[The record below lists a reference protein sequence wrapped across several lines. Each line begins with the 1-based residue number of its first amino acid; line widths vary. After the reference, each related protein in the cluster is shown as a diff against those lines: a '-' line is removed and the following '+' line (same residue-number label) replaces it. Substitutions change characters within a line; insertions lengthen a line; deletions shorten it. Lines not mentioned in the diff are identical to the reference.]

1 MNRRTIPDHQQ
12 LAWNLVHEVLQEAY
26 RVLSLE
32 GSLLKGHVEL
42 ALERDGAHRRE
53 VISCELLLE
62 NGRLSHRGVS
72 ANHHRQQVEARLIR
86 KHYRPAL
93 LQRSFL
99 REGHLC
105 SFQCSMA
112 SSSLLLARRWG
123 FCRLCLKALSKR
135 LT

>member
-1 MNRRTIPDHQQ
+1 MLPDPFVGIELRSVAGQLFELQPRSCPAGKEIFDRPSSMNRRTIPDHQQ

-72 ANHHRQQVEARLIR
+72 ANHHRQQVEA
-86 KHYRPAL
+86 
-93 LQRSFL
+93 
-99 REGHLC
+99 
-105 SFQCSMA
+105 
-112 SSSLLLARRWG
+112 
-123 FCRLCLKALSKR
+123 
-135 LT
+135 